1 MPITVSESG
10 TAMFGAVLRAA
21 AFLALG
27 IGLAVLLVF
36 AAAAAVVVGLM
47 ILGAAIA
54 LRFAPR
60 PVEATAAG
68 VLEARRTPTGWV
80 VEGLSRRQP

>member
-1 MPITVSESG
+1 MPT
-10 TAMFGAVLRAA
+10 TAETGSSLLNALFRAVAIA
-21 AFLALG
+21 ALG
-27 IGLAVLLVF
+27 VGIALLFVF

-60 PVEATAAG
+60 PVEAR
-68 VLEARRTPTGWV
+68 VLNARQTPTGWV
-80 VEGLSRRQP
+80 VEGLSKRKS